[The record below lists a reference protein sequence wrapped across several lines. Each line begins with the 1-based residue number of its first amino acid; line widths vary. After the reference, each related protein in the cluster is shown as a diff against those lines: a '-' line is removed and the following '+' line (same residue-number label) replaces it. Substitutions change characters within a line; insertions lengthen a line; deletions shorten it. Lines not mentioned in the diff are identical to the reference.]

1 MKRDL
6 KNWVEK
12 KYMILYRKYTVS
24 QAWFIFLNIV
34 CFSLIAAMAIA
45 NYYAIRNDVAGH
57 VKVYFIIISILSALV
72 GFITSITSFFTLRKN
87 SVVYKERYE
96 NIKHEYKLYKD
107 KAAPYDKKDSKERL
121 IDEVMRIYY
130 GNEEKQ
136 NA

>member
-1 MKRDL
+1 MKQDL

-12 KYMILYRKYTVS
+12 KYMVLYRKYLVS
-24 QAWFIFLNIV
+24 RSWFIFLNIV

-87 SVVYKERYE
+87 SIIYKERHE
-96 NIKHEYKLYKD
+96 HIKHEYKLYKD
-107 KAAPYDKKDSKERL
+107 KQAPYDKKDAKAKL

>member
-12 KYMILYRKYTVS
+12 KYLVLYRKYTIS
-24 QAWFIFLNIV
+24 RMWFIILNII
-34 CFSLIAAMAIA
+34 CFSLIAAMSIA

-57 VKVYFIIISILSALV
+57 VKVYFIIISILSAFA

-87 SVVYKERYE
+87 SMLFKDRSTQ
-96 NIKHEYKLYKD
+96 IRHEYKLYKD
-107 KAAPYDKKDSKERL
+107 NAHPYNEKDAKEKL
-121 IDEVMRIYY
+121 IDNVMRIYY
-130 GNEEKQ
+130 GDEEKQ

>member
-1 MKRDL
+1 MKKDL

-12 KYMILYRKYTVS
+12 KYLTLYRKYSVS
-24 QAWFIFLNIV
+24 KMWFIILNII

-57 VKVYFIIISILSALV
+57 VKTYFIIISILSAFA

-87 SVVYKERYE
+87 SLIFKERYVQ
-96 NIKHEYKLYKD
+96 IKHEYKLFKD
-107 KAAPYDKKDSKERL
+107 KAHPYNEKDAKEKL
-121 IDEVMRIYY
+121 IDNVMRIYY
-130 GNEEKQ
+130 GDEEKQ